1 MIRVLVADDH
11 IVVRK
16 GLIHILT
23 RDPDIAV
30 VGEAANYGELR
41 AHLLDAPVDVM
52 LLDIQMPGRNG
63 LEIAKLMKQELPR
76 LYIII
81 LSMYPEDQY
90 AVRALR
96 AGAAAYLSKSAPP
109 ETLIEAVKTV
119 AAGRR
124 YISAEVAQALAE
136 RVSSEISDHPHE
148 SLSDREL
155 QVLKLIASGKRLA
168 DIARDLSI
176 SPKTVSVY
184 RARILEKMALES
196 NAELTHYALKNNLVT

>member
-1 MIRVLVADDH
+1 MIRVLIADDH
-11 IVVRK
+11 VVVRK
-16 GLIHILT
+16 GLVHILAS
-23 RDPDIAV
+23 DAEIAV

-41 AHLLDAPVDVM
+41 KVLQEVPVDVM

-63 LEIAKLMKQELPR
+63 LEIAKFIKHELPR
-76 LYIII
+76 LQIVI

-96 AGAAAYLSKSAPP
+96 AGASAYLSKSAPP
-109 ETLIEAVKTV
+109 EILLEAVKAV
-119 AAGRR
+119 AAGRK

-136 RVSSEISDHPHE
+136 RVSGDVSDRPHE
-148 SLSDREL
+148 DLSDREL
-155 QVLKLIASGKRLA
+155 QVLKLISSGKRLA

-184 RARILEKMALES
+184 RARILEKMGLES
-196 NAELTHYALKNNLVT
+196 NAELTHYALKNNLVS

>member
-11 IVVRK
+11 VVVRK
-16 GLIHILT
+16 GLIHILAG
-23 RDPDIAV
+23 DPEIAV

-41 AHLLDAPVDVM
+41 KVLQEAPVDVM

-63 LEIAKLMKQELPR
+63 LEIAKFMKQELPR
-76 LYIII
+76 LQIII

-96 AGAAAYLSKSAPP
+96 AGASAYLSKSAPP
-109 ETLIEAVKTV
+109 EILLQAIKAV
-119 AAGRR
+119 AAGRK

-136 RVSSEISDHPHE
+136 RVSGDVSERPHE
-148 SLSDREL
+148 DLSDREL
-155 QVLKLIASGKRLA
+155 QVLKLISSGKRLA

-184 RARILEKMALES
+184 RARILEKMGLES

>member
-1 MIRVLVADDH
+1 MIRILVADDH
-11 IVVRK
+11 VVVRK
-16 GLIHILT
+16 GLIHILS
-23 RDPDIAV
+23 RDAEIRV

-41 AHLLDAPVDVM
+41 RVLHDNPVDVL

-63 LEIAKLMKQELPR
+63 LEITKFLKQELPR
-76 LYIII
+76 LHIVI

-109 ETLIEAVKTV
+109 ETVIDAVKTV
-119 AAGRR
+119 AAGRK
-124 YISAEVAQALAE
+124 YISPEVAQALAE
-136 RVSSEISDHPHE
+136 RISGDMSDRPHE
-148 SLSDREL
+148 TLSDREL

-168 DIARDLSI
+168 DIARELSI

-196 NAELTHYALKNNLVT
+196 NAELTHYALKNNLVV

>member
-11 IVVRK
+11 VVVRK
-16 GLIHILT
+16 GLIHILA
-23 RDPDIAV
+23 RDAELSV

-41 AHLLDAPVDVM
+41 AVLQDTPVDVM

-63 LEIAKLMKQELPR
+63 LEIAKLMKQEMPR
-76 LYIII
+76 LYVII

-96 AGAAAYLSKSAPP
+96 AGAASYLSKSAPP
-109 ETLIEAVKTV
+109 EILIEAVKTV
-119 AAGRR
+119 GAGRR
-124 YISAEVAQALAE
+124 YISPEVAQALAE
-136 RVSSEISDHPHE
+136 RVSNEISDRPHE
-148 SLSDREL
+148 ALSDREL

-196 NAELTHYALKNNLVT
+196 NAELTHYALKNNLVS